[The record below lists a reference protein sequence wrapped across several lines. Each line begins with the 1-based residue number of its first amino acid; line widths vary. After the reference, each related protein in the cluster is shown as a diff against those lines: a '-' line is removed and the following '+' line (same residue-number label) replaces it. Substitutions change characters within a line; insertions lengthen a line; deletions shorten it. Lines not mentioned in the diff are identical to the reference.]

1 MLNPSDVSFDII
13 LYVLYYEFKNV
24 NICVHLNSEKLHH

>member
-1 MLNPSDVSFDII
+1 MLTLCDVSFDII

-24 NICVHLNSEKLHH
+24 NICVHLNSEKLNH